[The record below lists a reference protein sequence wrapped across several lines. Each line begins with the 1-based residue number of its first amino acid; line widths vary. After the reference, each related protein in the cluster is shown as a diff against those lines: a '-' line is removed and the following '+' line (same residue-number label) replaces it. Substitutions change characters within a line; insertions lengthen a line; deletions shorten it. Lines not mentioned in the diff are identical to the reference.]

1 MELPWKVCF
10 RAGATVFLLYLC
22 IRCSAEAAE
31 LAGVLFHASAPLLLG
46 CAIAYVVNLPMSSLE
61 RRWGERLPGLR
72 RPVCMLGAYLT
83 LAGAIFLLLRLVVP
97 ELSACI
103 HILLGALPGVLTRW
117 TQAAAET
124 GALPPALLEVLDGID
139 WDSCLRQLLR
149 VLTAGLGG
157 AAETLAGLLS
167 SLLSWTATGGIAL
180 VFSAYLLSGKEKLRR
195 QGRSLAKRYMRPLWR
210 EKLKKLLG
218 TVDDCFHSYIT
229 GQCAE
234 AVILGALC
242 TAGML
247 VLRLP
252 YGGMIGALTGFC
264 ALIPV
269 VGAYLGGGIGAVM
282 LLTVSPAKAAIFLLF
297 LLLLQQVEGNL
308 IYPRVVG
315 ASVGL
320 PGIWVLAAVTVGGGL
335 LGVTGMLLGVP
346 LAAVLYRLLR
356 EDLSAA
362 SQQSREET

>member
-10 RAGATVFLLYLC
+10 RAGVTVFLLYLC
-22 IRCSAEAAE
+22 IRCSGSAAE
-31 LAGVLFHASAPLLLG
+31 LAGVLFHAAAPLLLG
-46 CAIAYVVNLPMSSLE
+46 CAIAYVVNLPMRSWE
-61 RRWGERLPGLR
+61 RRWGEGLPQLR

-83 LAGAIFLLLRLVVP
+83 LAGAVFLLLWLVVP

-103 HILLGALPGVLTRW
+103 HILLKALPGVLTQW

-124 GALPPALLEVLDGID
+124 GVLPPAVLEVLDGMD
-139 WDSCLRQLLR
+139 WDACLKQVFR

-180 VFSAYLLSGKEKLRR
+180 VFSAYLLAGKEKLRQ
-195 QGRSLAKRYMRPLWR
+195 QGRILVQRYIRPPWR
-210 EKLKKLLG
+210 ETLKKLLG
-218 TVDDCFHSYIT
+218 TADDCFRSYIT
-229 GQCAE
+229 GQCTE

-247 VLRLP
+247 ALRLP

-282 LLTVSPAKAAIFLLF
+282 LLTVSPAKAALFLLF

-320 PGIWVLAAVTVGGGL
+320 PGIWVLAAVTIGGGL
-335 LGVTGMLLGVP
+335 LGVAGMLLGVP
-346 LAAVLYRLLR
+346 LAAVCYRLLR
-356 EDLSAA
+356 EDFSTGP
-362 SQQSREET
+362 QQSEC